1 MNEYQLQKG
10 KYRREEQYP
19 VAEIIYHEGDLI
31 EVKAPRLTLV
41 FTKAE
46 WMRAIRRGKSV
57 LRWRK
62 AEAREKKRVALTVD
76 DMMDFPTFS

>member
-1 MNEYQLQKG
+1 M
-10 KYRREEQYP
+10 
-19 VAEIIYHEGDLI
+19 AEIIYHKGDLV

-57 LRWRK
+57 LRNRK
-62 AEAREKKRVALTVD
+62 AQAREEKRVALAVD
-76 DMMDFPTFS
+76 EMMNYPAFT

>member
-1 MNEYQLQKG
+1 M
-10 KYRREEQYP
+10 
-19 VAEIIYHEGDLI
+19 AEIIFHSGDLI

-57 LRWRK
+57 LRNRK
-62 AEAREKKRVALTVD
+62 AEVREEKRVELY
-76 DMMDFPTFS
+76 S